1 MLCSVAY
8 DDSSDRLHLL
18 GTIRW
23 LFAAKAWYPSPN
35 ANTISV
41 YNPTFVNEITKSPKI
56 GAVKLIKL
64 VVSNCSNGDEAMIKL
79 FNIFINSYSFL
90 HNILIWRSGLGV
102 EITSVEAS

>member
-23 LFAAKAWYPSPN
+23 LFADRAWYPIPK
-35 ANTISV
+35 ANTINV
-41 YNPTFVNEITKSPKI
+41 YNPTFVSEITKSPKI
-56 GAVKLIKL
+56 GAVKLTKL

-90 HNILIWRSGLGV
+90 LSLAGLRQCCARWV
-102 EITSVEAS
+102 